1 MSPMSRR
8 TWSIRGWLGIIVAA
22 VAVPLLLLVLAL
34 FVAQVRRE
42 RAEARDA
49 ALRLAR
55 ATADRIRVQ
64 HESSAALLRQ
74 MALRPAIRDFDG
86 RTCDSLF
93 AVVDVFPQWTDLLL
107 YDGSGTVVCSAHPA
121 GEDAALSLAAQQSI
135 VGEIRA
141 GALRTR
147 RPQVRLIR
155 GHWFSI
161 VTQPVVHGD
170 GTGRNLLVVLQV
182 LDFTPP
188 ETLLPH
194 PVITILDRDG
204 VVLARSQGAESVVGR
219 KAGNSEVARI
229 ALTETEGAAEARGL
243 DGVSRQYG
251 FTTLAPLGWIIYA
264 GVPTEDIMRPVRQTF
279 FLGIVGSIAIL
290 LLITFVAILLS
301 RGIEKPVSA
310 LVKAAEGAARVGYG
324 RAEAVGGPLEIARLS
339 AAFNEMIER
348 RSAAEL
354 RTQESER
361 NLRALSERLI
371 NVQENERMRV
381 AREIHDDLGQALTAL
396 KMDVIG
402 LLEKTAH
409 PAEAA
414 PMVERIL
421 RTIDSTVTAVQRIAS
436 ELRPSVLDDLGL
448 FAAIES
454 EARVFEERSG
464 IECELSVPDEPP
476 DVDKAA
482 ATAIYRIVQ
491 EALTNVA
498 RHSNASRVEIRV
510 RERADELLLEIRD
523 DGRGIASGDVFDPES
538 LGLAG
543 IRERADM
550 LGGTARI
557 EGVPGRGTI
566 VSIRMPLA
574 APGGR
579 EA

>member
-1 MSPMSRR
+1 MSPVSPHA
-8 TWSIRGWLGIIVAA
+8 WSIRGWLGILVAA
-22 VAVPLLLLVLAL
+22 VAVPLLLLL
-34 FVAQVRRE
+34 VAIFGVQVRRE

-49 ALRLAR
+49 ALRIAKT
-55 ATADRIRVQ
+55 TAERIRLQ
-64 HESSAALLRQ
+64 HESSAAMLRQ

-86 RTCDSLF
+86 SNCDSLF
-93 AVVDVFPQWTDLLL
+93 AIVELFPQWTDLLL
-107 YDGSGTVVCSAHPA
+107 YDGTGGLVCSSHPA
-121 GEDAALSLAAQQSI
+121 GEDAVLSLAAQQSI
-135 VGEIRA
+135 AAEIRRD
-141 GALRTR
+141 GLRGR
-147 RPQVRLIR
+147 RPYVRLIR

-161 VTQPVVHGD
+161 VTQPVLRAD
-170 GTGRNLLVVLQV
+170 GSSRALLVVLQV
-182 LDFTPP
+182 LDFTPT
-188 ETLLPH
+188 EALLPK
-194 PVITILDRDG
+194 PVITILESDG
-204 VVLARSQGAESVVGR
+204 MVVARSVAPETVVGR
-219 KAGNSEVARI
+219 NAGNTEVAKI
-229 ALTETEGAAEARGL
+229 ALREREGQAQARGL

-251 FTTLAPLGWIIYA
+251 FTTLPALGWTIYA
-264 GVPTEDIMRPVRQTF
+264 GVPTADIMRPVQETF
-279 FLGIVGSIAIL
+279 ILGVAGGALIILAITIVA
-290 LLITFVAILLS
+290 VLLS
-301 RGIEKPVSA
+301 RGIEKPVRA
-310 LVKAAEGAARVGYG
+310 LVHAVEAAARVGYG
-324 RAEAVGGPLEIARLS
+324 RAEAEGGPLEIARLS
-339 AAFNEMIER
+339 AAFNEMVAR

-361 NLRALSERLI
+361 NFRALSERLI
-371 NVQENERMRV
+371 TVQENERMRV

-402 LLEKTAH
+402 LLEKSRL
-409 PAEAA
+409 PPDAA
-414 PMVERIL
+414 PMAERI
-421 RTIDSTVTAVQRIAS
+421 RSTIDSTVTAVQRIAS

-476 DVDKAA
+476 DVDKTS

-498 RHSNASRVEIRV
+498 RHSNATRVEIRV
-510 RERADELLLEIRD
+510 RERGDELFLEVRD
-523 DGRGIASGDVFDPES
+523 DGRGIAFDDVFDPES

-566 VSIRMPLA
+566 VSIRMPVA
-574 APGGR
+574 APGR